1 MTQHSSTTVTSIATA
16 MFTVSSQDEA
26 IAFYRTTL
34 GWELRTDVTFGEGDQ
49 QGRWVEV
56 APPGSRA
63 VLALNEFQ
71 GGVPGG
77 GAIGVESTD
86 VRAERSALE
95 AAGVTVGDL
104 IGGEGSVPL
113 MFSATD
119 PDGNNIWVVAVSTS

>member
-1 MTQHSSTTVTSIATA
+1 MTSVATA
-16 MFTVSSQDEA
+16 MFTVASQDDA
-26 IAFYRTTL
+26 IRFYRDTL
-34 GWELRTDVTFGEGDQ
+34 GWELRTDVIFGEGDQ

-86 VRAERSALE
+86 VRAEREAMT
-95 AAGVTVGDL
+95 AAGVTVGE
-104 IGGEGSVPL
+104 IMGGDGPMPL
-113 MFSATD
+113 MFSASD

>member
-1 MTQHSSTTVTSIATA
+1 MTTINAIATA

-26 IAFYRTTL
+26 ITFYRDTL

-56 APPGSRA
+56 APPGSTT

-77 GAIGVESTD
+77 GAIGVESAD
-86 VRAERSALE
+86 VRGERAALA
-95 AAGVTVGDL
+95 AAGVSVGE
-104 IGGEGSVPL
+104 IMGGDGTVPL
-113 MFSATD
+113 MFSASD
-119 PDGNNIWVVAVSTS
+119 RDGNNIWVVSVSTT

>member
-1 MTQHSSTTVTSIATA
+1 MTTVQSIATA

-26 IAFYRTTL
+26 ITFYRDTL
-34 GWELRTDVTFGEGDQ
+34 GWEVRTDVTFGEGDE

-56 APPGSRA
+56 APRGSHA

-86 VRAERSALE
+86 VRAEREALA
-95 AAGVTVGDL
+95 AAGVTVGE
-104 IGGEGSVPL
+104 IMGGEGAVPL
-113 MFSATD
+113 MFSASD
-119 PDGNNIWVVAVSTS
+119 RDGNNIWVVAVSTS

>member
-1 MTQHSSTTVTSIATA
+1 MTTMTSVATA
-16 MFTVSSQDEA
+16 MFTVASQEDA
-26 IAFYRTTL
+26 IRFYRDTL

-56 APPGSRA
+56 APPGSQA

-86 VRAERSALE
+86 VHTEREAMV
-95 AAGVTVGDL
+95 AAGVTVGEVM
-104 IGGEGSVPL
+104 GGEGPMPL
-113 MFSATD
+113 MFSASD
-119 PDGNNIWVVAVSTS
+119 PDGNNIWVVAGSTS